1 MKFYTE
7 PIAKSPRIPLLV
19 EALFE
24 KMPQIEADRA
34 VLLTESYKATE
45 GEPIITRRAKAFKHI
60 LENIPITIRDNEL
73 IVGSATKAPRSCQ
86 VFPEYSFEWLE
97 AEFDTV
103 ENRTADPFYI
113 SEETKATLHEVYKYW
128 KGKTTSELATAYMS
142 DEAKLA
148 MEHNIFT
155 PGNYFYNGIGHLTV
169 DYPKVLAVGYSG
181 IIKEAKDVF
190 AKTKE
195 LNGKKI
201 QKVDGKINR
210 LKTEADVAALGGK
223 TGAFDIKDV
232 GSSIRRYTCVVDD
245 VTCNVHNGRVVS
257 AIGKDGKKV
266 EVTGDLEKH
275 IDEFITSIKDKNVDN
290 IAKLQNIE
298 YVHTENGIRRIFRAD
313 SGTATPEFQYGVSKW
328 FPEPDSSI
336 PDLKT

>member
-1 MKFYTE
+1 MEGISMNTLQMDPYWNQYWQQSMLINSMYQGGAQQTGMTGVNPSFQANPASGASTN
-7 PIAKSPRIPLLV
+7 V
-19 EALFE
+19 QT
-24 KMPQIEADRA
+24 MPQ
-34 VLLTESYKATE
+34 
-45 GEPIITRRAKAFKHI
+45 
-60 LENIPITIRDNEL
+60 
-73 IVGSATKAPRSCQ
+73 
-86 VFPEYSFEWLE
+86 
-97 AEFDTV
+97 
-103 ENRTADPFYI
+103 
-113 SEETKATLHEVYKYW
+113 EETPKKGKGGLIAGGLVTIGLAASTIIAARKGKKVNGNIIDGYKQVW
-128 KGKTTSELATAYMS
+128 KGLRGK
-142 DEAKLA
+142 
-148 MEHNIFT
+148 
-155 PGNYFYNGIGHLTV
+155 V
-169 DYPKVLAVGYSG
+169 D
-181 IIKEAKDVF
+181 DVF